1 MWASLGT
8 GGCRLQITLRPG
20 RLLDSR
26 GRPTGHLTQR
36 FAIPPQRWRVGLR
49 CPAHGDPVGVLS
61 ASISRSQSSSARC
74 SPPGGSSRLGSS
86 ASKTARRDLALRGLA
101 ALKPGV
107 VVSVPR
113 GKP

>member
-26 GRPTGHLTQR
+26 GRPTGHLAQR

-61 ASISRSQSSSARC
+61 LYLTLAVLFSSVLA
-74 SPPGGSSRLGSS
+74 
-86 ASKTARRDLALRGLA
+86 TRR
-101 ALKPGV
+101 
-107 VVSVPR
+107 
-113 GKP
+113 